1 MSEPAGLQNE
11 QWASKCD
18 RNTVYRHTRDD
29 MSTEKSSFKKLNYR
43 TKDGKAD
50 YCFLFAEI
58 RRESWIAYIIYQPSY
73 GNCSECLH
81 STLRMKNRNNLF
93 VATPPQIKTLREIK
107 KHAAEWAEFTQ
118 EYIRK
123 GNVKSD
129 KKTFIEGRQR
139 EMKK

>member
-1 MSEPAGLQNE
+1 
-11 QWASKCD
+11 
-18 RNTVYRHTRDD
+18 
-29 MSTEKSSFKKLNYR
+29 MSTEKFSFEQLKYR

-58 RRESWIAYIIYQPSY
+58 RRESWIAYISSQPSY

-81 STLRMKNRNNLF
+81 STLRMKDRKRLL

-123 GNVKSD
+123 GNAKSD
-129 KKTFIEGRQR
+129 KKTFIEGQQR

>member
-1 MSEPAGLQNE
+1 MN
-11 QWASKCD
+11 
-18 RNTVYRHTRDD
+18 
-29 MSTEKSSFKKLNYR
+29 TEKSSFKKLNYR
-43 TKDGKAD
+43 AQNGKAT

-58 RRESWIAYIIYQPSY
+58 RKESWIAYIISQPSY

-81 STLRMKNRNNLF
+81 STLRMKDRNRLL

-123 GNVKSD
+123 GNAKSD
-129 KKTFIEGRQR
+129 KKTSIEGLQR